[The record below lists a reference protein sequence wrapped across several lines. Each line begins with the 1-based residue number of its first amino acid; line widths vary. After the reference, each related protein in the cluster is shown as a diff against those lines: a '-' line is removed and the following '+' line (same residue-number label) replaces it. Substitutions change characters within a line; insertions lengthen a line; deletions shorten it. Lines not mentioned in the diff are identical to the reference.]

1 MKAKKVA
8 IVHDWLYGGG
18 AEQVVLE
25 LHRMYP
31 QAPIYTSYA
40 TTEWRNKLD
49 DKVVTGYLNRWPFSR
64 LRKFLP
70 LLRQRWFA
78 KLDLSEYDLVLSS
91 SGNGEAKFV
100 QVKGDALHICYCHT
114 PTHFYWRHYDKYLEH
129 PGFRPYWLVRFA
141 LRLLVK
147 PLRRRDYQA
156 AQRVDY
162 FVANS
167 SHIRDDIRQYYQRES
182 TVVFPPVDV
191 ERFKKPITTQRSGFV
206 THGRQVPYKRFDL
219 LIEACNEAKVKLTV
233 IGRGPEHQRL
243 KQLAGPTVKL
253 RNDVDNDE
261 LPKLLAKAKG
271 YLFAAHEDFGIA
283 PVEAMAAGTPVAAY
297 EAGGALDYVIANKTG
312 VFFAE
317 QSVAAI
323 IQAIDKMQSIDWDY
337 DVITTH
343 ARAFSAGSFRQQ
355 MAATI
360 KNITTEHAQREKSA
374 R

>member
-31 QAPIYTSYA
+31 EAPIYTSYA
-40 TTEWRNKLD
+40 TAEWRKKLD

-70 LLRQRWFA
+70 LLRQWWFA
-78 KLDLSEYDLVLSS
+78 RLDLSEYDLVLSS
-91 SGNGEAKFV
+91 SGNGEAKFA
-100 QVKGDALHICYCHT
+100 QVSSKALHICYCHT
-114 PTHFYWRHYDKYLEH
+114 PTHFYWRHYDKYLER
-129 PGFRPYWLVRFA
+129 PGFRPYWLVRLA
-141 LRLLVK
+141 LRLLVT
-147 PLRRRDYQA
+147 PLRKRDYQA

-167 SHIRDDIRQYYQRES
+167 SHIQSDILEYYQREA
-182 TVVFPPVDV
+182 TVVFPPVDI
-191 ERFKKPITTQRSGFV
+191 ERFNKPTATQRSGFV

-219 LIEACNEAKVKLTV
+219 LIQACNEAEISLMV

-243 KQLAGPTVKL
+243 KQLAGPTVTI
-253 RNDVDNDE
+253 RDDVDNDE
-261 LPKLLAKAKG
+261 LPKLLAQAEG

-283 PVEAMAAGTPVAAY
+283 PVEAMAAGTPVVAY
-297 EAGGALDYVIANKTG
+297 EAGGALDYVVDGKTG

-323 IQAIDKMQSIDWDY
+323 RQAIDRVQSIDWSH
-337 DVITTH
+337 DVIATH
-343 ARAFSAGSFRQQ
+343 ARAFSTSSFHQQ

-360 KNITTEHAQREKSA
+360 KNLTTEHAQREKSA